1 MDNKE
6 KFRKI
11 QKNTIKNKQKP
22 TISPKHII
30 NAIIK
35 ILQKYNCKNILIY
48 NPLPYEYNLLKY
60 STILKKKFMVYSPFM
75 QDKSLKVV
83 KSRLP
88 FFKKMYGIYESGNS
102 FVDVKLDALIIPV
115 IGVDANMQRIGH
127 GKGFY
132 DRFYAGLKNKPLII
146 FLSLHNAKTNDILCD
161 KYDICGHYYINPYK
175 IYSKKDCY
183 DRNCYSVCRT
193 AYRRLGRVF
202 GGQKNK
208 RGSFSSS

>member
-1 MDNKE
+1 MDK
-6 KFRKI
+6 KDFFRTQAKI
-11 QKNTIKNKQKP
+11 KLKNQKLISTKNV
-22 TISPKHII
+22 I
-30 NAIIK
+30 NITIK
-35 ILQKYNCKNILIY
+35 ILNRHKCKNIFIY
-48 NPLPYEYNLLKY
+48 HALDYEYNLLKY
-60 STILKKKFMVYSPFM
+60 STILKKKFRVYSPFM

-102 FVDVKLDALIIPV
+102 FVDVKLDALIVPV
-115 IGVDANMQRIGH
+115 IGVDTNMRRIGH

-146 FLSLHNAKTNDILCD
+146 FLSLHNAKTNDVMCD
-161 KYDICGHYYINPYK
+161 KHDICGHYYINPYK

-183 DRNCYSVCRT
+183 DRNCYSVRRT
-193 AYRRLGRVF
+193 DYRRLGRVF

>member
-1 MDNKE
+1 MNSKE
-6 KFRKI
+6 NFRKV
-11 QKNTIKNKQKP
+11 QKLFLKNKFH
-22 TISPKHII
+22 ISPKYMVETT
-30 NAIIK
+30 IK
-35 ILQKYNCKNILIY
+35 ILKFHKCKNIFIY
-48 NPLPYEYNLLKY
+48 HALDYEYNLLKY
-60 STILKKKFMVYSPFM
+60 STILKKKFRVYSPFM

-102 FVDVKLDALIIPV
+102 FVNVKIDALIVPV
-115 IGVDANMQRIGH
+115 IGVDANMRRIGH

-146 FLSLHNAKTNDILCD
+146 FLSLHDAKTNDVLCD
-161 KYDICGHYYINPYK
+161 KHDICGHYYINPYK

-183 DRNCYSVCRT
+183 DRNCYSVRRT
-193 AYRRLGRVF
+193 DYRRLGRVF